1 MTESQDGPA
10 GTEWADRL
18 EELDRRI
25 ARMALLC
32 RVRILD
38 PNVLERVLRNHPS
51 VCETQNPIAF
61 AKFGMPAPWCT
72 SRSGSSLPTRS
83 VRHRRRGLKPTSSSG
98 CGSCFRQSRTSGRTP
113 AERRH
118 GHATFVSG

>member
-10 GTEWADRL
+10 VTEWAYRL
-18 EELDRRI
+18 EELDREI

-38 PNVLERVLRNHPS
+38 PNVLERVLRNDRS

-61 AKFGMPAPWCT
+61 AKLHGLLMVHLALWKQSTDALGGAQKAQIEAHIIERLRKLFPAI
-72 SRSGSSLPTRS
+72 
-83 VRHRRRGLKPTSSSG
+83 
-98 CGSCFRQSRTSGRTP
+98 
-113 AERRH
+113 ADE
-118 GHATFVSG
+118 